1 MESRV
6 SISPIGRR
14 RGDFGSI
21 FFILRWQRTVLA
33 NRLRSSA
40 ALGKR
45 GVVRIVFE
53 VCFVIAY
60 YLNLLHDLCTG
71 YSPRVKGSSFG
82 ATLVA
87 IVLAALI
94 GMVVALPLA
103 GFALRLAY
111 SRWLAGLPVSAG
123 QRLRAASVFGGSLGA
138 LTAVP
143 VAVSGWLAAGWL
155 GLPSSSVNGALV
167 TAGYLGGF
175 GLLLMLR
182 VILFWLGQSGR
193 KSQFWSMPGMS
204 VSWFGASGRRNNFPL
219 ARFDLN
225 RPRWLGHWAIAWATD
240 PTLMPGLVIVV
251 LVNALGV
258 TASIVQGQDFPA
270 LLFAVLAAHLVFL
283 RTLRMHPLASP
294 ILRAAPLRFST
305 AFIGAVRLPLVVS
318 LTAVV
323 PLVIT
328 ALAVAPGHV
337 DRTLGCLFVVLL
349 LAAQYSVL
357 AAAMPN
363 ARGAAI
369 LLHFTIIVIAAK
381 ESILYQYV
389 VVLVLVGF
397 TLLTWFRAKRR
408 YEG

>member
-1 MESRV
+1 MDSRV
-6 SISPIGRR
+6 SISPIGH
-14 RGDFGSI
+14 RGDDFESI
-21 FFILRWQRTVLA
+21 LFIMRWQRTVVA
-33 NRLRSSA
+33 NRLRSSG

-45 GVVRIVFE
+45 GVARIVFE
-53 VCFVIAY
+53 AGFVIAY
-60 YLNLLHDLCTG
+60 YINLLHDLCKG
-71 YSPRVKGSSFG
+71 YSPQVKGSSFG
-82 ATLVA
+82 PSLVG

-94 GMVVALPLA
+94 GIVLAFPLA

-111 SRWLAGLPVSAG
+111 SRWLAGLPISPR

-155 GLPSSSVNGALV
+155 GLPSSSVTGALV
-167 TAGYLGGF
+167 TAAYLGGF

-182 VILFWLGQSGR
+182 VLLCGMDQSRRRSRLWSILG
-193 KSQFWSMPGMS
+193 MP
-204 VSWFGASGRRNNFPL
+204 VLWFGAGGGHHNFPL
-219 ARFDLN
+219 ALFDVN
-225 RPRWLGHWAIAWATD
+225 RPRWLGHWVIAWATD
-240 PTLMPGLVIVV
+240 PTLVPGLVIVV

-258 TASIVQGQDFPA
+258 TACIVQGEDFPA
-270 LLFAVLAAHLVFL
+270 LVFAVLTAHLVYL

-294 ILRAAPLRFST
+294 ILRAAPLEFWT

-318 LTAVV
+318 FAAVV
-323 PLVIT
+323 PLIIT

-337 DRTLGCLFVVLL
+337 DWTLGCLFIVLL

-357 AAAMPN
+357 AAAMPT
-363 ARGAAI
+363 ARGSAI

-389 VVLVLVGF
+389 ILLVLIGF

-408 YEG
+408 YQG